1 MGLCAYRLL
10 AGWLEESDRERENLQ
25 PLNLPSSPTPSP
37 LSTRILLSPAPP
49 PPQVGS
55 SNSSSVYSHAQG
67 LGSVPVD
74 SMAIDPHSPNR
85 LGLFMQVRGGAG
97 VPGCEVVPG
106 CEGGGAVRV
115 EGL

>member
-1 MGLCAYRLL
+1 M
-10 AGWLEESDRERENLQ
+10 
-25 PLNLPSSPTPSP
+25 
-37 LSTRILLSPAPP
+37 
-49 PPQVGS
+49 
-55 SNSSSVYSHAQG
+55 
-67 LGSVPVD
+67 PVD